1 MTTRTRVLLAL
12 VGVVA
17 LLATAAVY
25 TGLVAAR
32 NRDAAATRTTDT
44 VTLTGPRIL
53 FRSTADDERGHLAT
67 VAADAPGGARAVST
81 MTCNRVYAAGGTG
94 LCLRPENGLTTYQ
107 LVVFDAALAVKQ
119 EIPLVGLPNR
129 ARVSPSG
136 KRVAWT
142 VFVTGDSYNGGK
154 FSTRAGMLDTT
165 TDALEGTLEEFGV
178 TVDGKPYQAADLNFW
193 GVTFA
198 QDENRFFATMST
210 GSHRYL
216 VEGDRSARTV
226 HTVRDN
232 VECPSLSPDG
242 RRIAFKSAVD
252 GDPAKGW
259 RLSVL
264 DLANGGVTPLA
275 ESRSVDDQPAWLDE
289 RTVAYGIPR
298 GGGHS
303 DVWAVPADG
312 SGEAR
317 LLIPEAESPAA
328 LEPPR

>member
-1 MTTRTRVLLAL
+1 LTTRNRILLAL
-12 VGVVA
+12 AGVVVLA
-17 LLATAAVY
+17 ATAIIY
-25 TGLVAAR
+25 TGLVGAR
-32 NRDAAATRTTDT
+32 NRDAAAAGTTNT
-44 VTLTGPRIL
+44 VTLTGPRLL
-53 FRSTADDERGHLAT
+53 FRSTADAERGHLTT
-67 VAADAPGGARAVST
+67 VASDDPGGARAVSNVI
-81 MTCNRVYAAGGTG
+81 CNRVYAASGTG

-107 LVVFDAALAVKQ
+107 LVVFDATLAVKQ

-136 KRVAWT
+136 QRIAWT

-154 FSTRAGMLDTT
+154 FSTRAGMMDTT
-165 TDALEGTLEEFGV
+165 SGALEGTLEDFAV

-193 GVTFA
+193 GITFA

-216 VEGDRSARTV
+216 VEGDFSARTV

-242 RRIAFKSAVD
+242 KRIAFKSAVD

-259 RLSVL
+259 RISVL
-264 DLANGGVTPLA
+264 ELATGGVTPLA
-275 ESRSVDDQPAWLDE
+275 ETRSVDDQPAWLDAQ
-289 RTVAYGIPR
+289 TVAYAIPR
-298 GGGHS
+298 DGGHS

-312 SGEAR
+312 SGSAR

>member
-1 MTTRTRVLLAL
+1 LTTRTRILLAL

-17 LLATAAVY
+17 LAATAIVYIGLAGARNRGATAA
-25 TGLVAAR
+25 G
-32 NRDAAATRTTDT
+32 TTDT
-44 VTLTGPRIL
+44 VTLTGPRLL
-53 FRSTADDERGHLAT
+53 FRSTADAERGHLAT
-67 VAADAPGGARAVST
+67 VAADDPDGARAVSNL
-81 MTCNRVYAAGGTG
+81 TCNRVYAANGTG

-107 LVVFDAALAVKQ
+107 LVVFDAKLAVKQ

-136 KRVAWT
+136 QRIAWT

-154 FSTRAGMLDTT
+154 FSTRAGMLDTASG
-165 TDALEGTLEEFGV
+165 ALEGTLEDFDV

-216 VEGDRSARTV
+216 VEGDFSARTV
-226 HTVRDN
+226 RTVRDN

-242 RRIAFKSAVD
+242 KRIAFKSAVD

-259 RLSVL
+259 RISVL
-264 DLANGGVTPLA
+264 ELASGTVTPLA
-275 ESRSVDDQPAWLDE
+275 EERSVDDQPAWLDE
-289 RTVAYGIPR
+289 RTVAYGIQR

-303 DVWAVPADG
+303 DVWAVSADG
-312 SGEAR
+312 SGAAR

-328 LEPPR
+328 LERAR